1 MPMRTFFPV
10 LLLLILFACSH
21 QMIDEGKILTVSGE
35 ISPEEIGLTLIHE
48 HILVDFIGA
57 DSTGYHRW
65 DKDSVVQKVLPFLEE
80 IKERGVKTLVECTPS
95 YLGKDPVLLQKL
107 TEATGIQFITNTGY
121 YGAVEGKYLPSHAL
135 FRNV

>member
-10 LLLLILFACSH
+10 LLLLILFACSP
-21 QMIDEGKILTVSGE
+21 QNIDEGKILTVSGE

-65 DKDSVVQKVLPFLEE
+65 DKDSVVQKVLPFL
-80 IKERGVKTLVECTPS
+80 V
-95 YLGKDPVLLQKL
+95 
-107 TEATGIQFITNTGY
+107 
-121 YGAVEGKYLPSHAL
+121 
-135 FRNV
+135 

>member
-65 DKDSVVQKVLPFLEE
+65 DKDSVVQKVLPFL
-80 IKERGVKTLVECTPS
+80 V
-95 YLGKDPVLLQKL
+95 
-107 TEATGIQFITNTGY
+107 
-121 YGAVEGKYLPSHAL
+121 
-135 FRNV
+135 